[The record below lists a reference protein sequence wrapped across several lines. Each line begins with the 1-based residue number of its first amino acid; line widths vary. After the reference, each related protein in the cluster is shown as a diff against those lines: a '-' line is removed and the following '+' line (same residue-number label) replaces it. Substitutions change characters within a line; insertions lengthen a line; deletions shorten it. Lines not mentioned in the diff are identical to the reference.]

1 MSRRFIYAIF
11 MVWGVLL
18 QTCFASAFDGSDV
31 NWKITFLGPQGEC
44 PEFTPDYARYQGCTV
59 SDDGLNTELL
69 WNITLD
75 RRESNEVRVNVRR
88 SGELLMWSISADIP
102 NGWIVSEIEFPII
115 KVARDEGSKAVL
127 PMGYGSEFDIPTD
140 GGSLSTRYPSVTG
153 GMQFV
158 LTYSDKGSYYFA
170 SQDKSGAGKYL
181 FIKGTENELTFS
193 QNLTTSYAWTS
204 EGHFELPWETAF
216 AFNEGSWDETLLKW
230 YRPFVLST
238 QWGQTAL
245 RDRNVAKWI
254 QDADVW
260 IRPKNMF
267 PEVID
272 GVRKAVDYYDKG
284 LGVHWYHWH
293 NYAYDTMYPE
303 YLPAKP
309 GFKEMVAEVQA
320 KGAHVTPYI
329 NGRLWDPANDSYKEK
344 QGYLASCRKKDG
356 SLYTEIYPTSNV
368 PNTVTCPSSPIW
380 QGIIHSLTDSL
391 LHSIGTD
398 GVYIDQISAAASEPC
413 YALNHP
419 HAPGAGS
426 WWPESYRKLLNELHR
441 EVFTAGQA
449 VTSEENAEVYM
460 DLFDM
465 LLIVNTPHS
474 PSVKMLPV
482 FPLIYSDRVLYSGLN
497 YYHQELNDGHF
508 LYNNARSLLWGA
520 QLGWIQPDWLF
531 AEGNDVEIAFLRT
544 LGRFRARNHDVFYG
558 GRFISELKF
567 PEELPT
573 ITVFDG
579 EVYPVVMGAHW
590 QSVKGKD
597 AYILVNMSGDDVTVT
612 LPNGKSAK
620 VKAYNAIRK

>member
-1 MSRRFIYAIF
+1 

-18 QTCFASAFDGSDV
+18 QTCFASAYDGNDV

-75 RRESNEVRVNVRR
+75 RQESNEVRVNVRR

-127 PMGYGSEFDIPTD
+127 PMGYGAEFDIPTD

-170 SQDKSGAGKYL
+170 SQDKSGAGKYFL
-181 FIKGTENELTFS
+181 IKGTENELTFS
-193 QNLTTSYAWTS
+193 QKVTTSYAWTS
-204 EGHFELPWETAF
+204 EGHFELPWSTAF
-216 AFNEGSWDETLLKW
+216 AFNEASWDETLLKW

-465 LLIVNTPHS
+465 LLIVNTPRS
-474 PSVKMLPV
+474 RSV
-482 FPLIYSDRVLYSGLN
+482 
-497 YYHQELNDGHF
+497 
-508 LYNNARSLLWGA
+508 
-520 QLGWIQPDWLF
+520 
-531 AEGNDVEIAFLRT
+531 
-544 LGRFRARNHDVFYG
+544 
-558 GRFISELKF
+558 
-567 PEELPT
+567 
-573 ITVFDG
+573 
-579 EVYPVVMGAHW
+579 
-590 QSVKGKD
+590 
-597 AYILVNMSGDDVTVT
+597 
-612 LPNGKSAK
+612 
-620 VKAYNAIRK
+620 